1 MSEALWG
8 AVVGGLLTGLG
19 SLIVSVLI
27 DRRSRNHWLRA
38 KQLEVAEEALGAL
51 QNLNRKLIDVA
62 RMEPSEATAEGG
74 AWEEHHE
81 AAIRWNSARLA
92 AALVAPAPQVAM
104 LDEIDVEMDR
114 LLDLAIGRKWKSRD
128 FRTERGALG
137 RMTGEYIEQVRCH
150 VGQSPIQIPSIWSW
164 TSSGGAQVPPTG
176 GLLER
181 RTTSTPSPVNPTTT
195 PGNESQRRVV
205 QSEGD
210 SMGAAR
216 GEAQ

>member
-1 MSEALWG
+1 MTEALWG
-8 AVVGGLLTGLG
+8 AVIGGLLTGLG
-19 SLIVSVLI
+19 SLIVSLLI
-27 DRRSRNHWLRA
+27 DRRSRDHWLRA

-62 RMEPSEATAEGG
+62 RMEPFEATTEGG

-104 LDEIDVEMDR
+104 LDEIDIEMDR

-150 VGQSPIQIPSIWSW
+150 AGQSPIQIPSIWPW
-164 TSSGGAQVPPTG
+164 TTSGGAQVPPKG
-176 GLLER
+176 GLLEQ
-181 RTTSTPSPVNPTTT
+181 RTTSTPSPVKPTTT
-195 PGNESQRRVV
+195 LSNEPQRPVV

-210 SMGAAR
+210 SMGPVR